1 MRKETVRHFMNRF
14 ILFLQAISLVIS
26 LTIWE
31 SRVNILT
38 QLCNKVNKK
47 TIVEL
52 FPQDVLRCDML
63 DLASC

>member
-1 MRKETVRHFMNRF
+1 MNRF

-63 DLASC
+63 DLASCWCGT